1 MCWLN
6 RSESSRCEKR
16 QSARRLLHSD
26 KRVRWFADILDK
38 IARIERF
45 TAGFDLNRFVG
56 DERASFAV
64 LHALMIISEAA
75 RRLGQNAES
84 FATGQLWRAIRGLG
98 NVLRHEYEGVDM
110 GEIRSIISGD
120 LPSLKRAVE
129 LAPQN
134 LGADKA

>member
-16 QSARRLLHSD
+16 QGARRLLHSD

-75 RRLGQNAES
+75 RRLGQTPSPLRPVSSGVPSAALATSYATNTRASIWARSGRSSAEIYP
-84 FATGQLWRAIRGLG
+84 R
-98 NVLRHEYEGVDM
+98 
-110 GEIRSIISGD
+110 
-120 LPSLKRAVE
+120 
-129 LAPQN
+129 
-134 LGADKA
+134 